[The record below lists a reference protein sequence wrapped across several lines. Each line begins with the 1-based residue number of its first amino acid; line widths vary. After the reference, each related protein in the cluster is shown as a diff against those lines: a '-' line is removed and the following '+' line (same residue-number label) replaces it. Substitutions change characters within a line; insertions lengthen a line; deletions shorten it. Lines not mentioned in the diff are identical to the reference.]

1 MKHISLYL
9 ATIILF
15 VVSQNLT
22 AQEKFERKIEVLE
35 AQKERITEQEKEA
48 LKEEVKEINRRY
60 DRGKITLE
68 EANELKEKAA
78 KRRALNIEN
87 RIAIIDNKIAFLNRN
102 KDAGIELEGLDEES
116 WIQFEETDDD
126 IIFGIRLSKENNRRI
141 KYDKR
146 TTSDIVLAFGLN
158 NALIRGESFSNS
170 PYQYL
175 GSRFFEIGYAWNTRL
190 LRDKGWLRLKY
201 GVSFQFNG
209 LKPTGNRIFTQTGDG
224 SFPTVVLTTIP
235 DGNGGALELTKSK
248 YRMDSFIIPVHFE
261 FGPASKKEYGN
272 YTRYSTYRKFKVGVG
287 GYFGFNYR
295 NIQKIRG
302 ETRNDQIIGFSSAGN
317 GENQRTIF
325 GLSSYAGFGDASL
338 YFKYELTQI
347 FPGPSVKQ
355 NNISLGLRFD
365 L

>member
-1 MKHISLYL
+1 MKHITLYASAL
-9 ATIILF
+9 ILF
-15 VVSQNLT
+15 IASQNLI
-22 AQEKFERKIEVLE
+22 AQEKYERKIEVLE
-35 AQKERITEQEKEA
+35 AQKEKITEQEKEA

-102 KDAGIELEGLDEES
+102 KDGIELEGLDEES
-116 WIQFEETDDD
+116 WIQFEETEDD

-158 NALIRGESFSNS
+158 NALIRGQSFSRS

-209 LKPTGNRIFTQTGDG
+209 LKPTGNQIFALSGDSG
-224 SFPTVVLTTIP
+224 FPSVVLTTIP

-248 YRMDSFIIPVHFE
+248 FRMDSFIITDE
-261 FGPASKKEYGN
+261 FDCYG
-272 YTRYSTYRKFKVGVG
+272 
-287 GYFGFNYR
+287 
-295 NIQKIRG
+295 
-302 ETRNDQIIGFSSAGN
+302 
-317 GENQRTIF
+317 
-325 GLSSYAGFGDASL
+325 
-338 YFKYELTQI
+338 
-347 FPGPSVKQ
+347 
-355 NNISLGLRFD
+355 
-365 L
+365 